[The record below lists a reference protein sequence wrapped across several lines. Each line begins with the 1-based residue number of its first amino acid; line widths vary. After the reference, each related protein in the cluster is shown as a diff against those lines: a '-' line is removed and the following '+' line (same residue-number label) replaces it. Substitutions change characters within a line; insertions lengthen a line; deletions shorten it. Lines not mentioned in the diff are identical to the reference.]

1 MVTPLCVMDFEDDT
15 KRMRLKSLHP
25 GVSVDDVVQNTGFE
39 LVIPPQ
45 VPATPLPTPEQL
57 HVLRSRID
65 VGGALR
71 Q

>member
-1 MVTPLCVMDFEDDT
+1 
-15 KRMRLKSLHP
+15 
-25 GVSVDDVVQNTGFE
+25 VDDVVKNTGFE

-45 VPATPLPTPEQL
+45 VPTTALPTHEQL